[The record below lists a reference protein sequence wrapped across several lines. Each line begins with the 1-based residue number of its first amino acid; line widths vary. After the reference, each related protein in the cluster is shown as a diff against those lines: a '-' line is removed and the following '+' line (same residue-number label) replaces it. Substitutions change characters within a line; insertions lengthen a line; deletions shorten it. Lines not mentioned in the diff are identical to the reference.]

1 MRKATVTA
9 SELLAHRQLDR
20 ARPYGESLPNK
31 RIASAMS
38 TFFKLLLLMVAAAL
52 ATLAGVLGLGT
63 APAPA
68 ELISISAPFKSVD
81 FSDLP
86 PLQRLEVAASSGPLA
101 YRRYGKDGKF
111 AVIALHGS
119 TASSASLHPLA
130 KRLTA
135 EGMAVYVPDLRGH
148 GETGKRGDIDNTN
161 RMLMDIDMLISRVR
175 LDLPEAEVVLAG
187 FSAGGGLA
195 LHFGGSPMGHAA
207 DKYVL
212 IAPALGRGAPTTKAA
227 RDPWAVPHIPRITA
241 LSLLNSMGITAFDGL
256 EAIRFA
262 VPANAPAVLTP
273 AYSFRML
280 KGMLPTDYA
289 DDLRRIVRPTIAVLA
304 EKDELFDAATLR
316 KTLND
321 VRTEISVTVVPGIN
335 HIGLSLDPAGH
346 TAIVQAIRNENLED
360 RPEPDDSDGTKN
372 PALQEVPKDEPGPG
386 IAPPRPQ

>member
-1 MRKATVTA
+1 M
-9 SELLAHRQLDR
+9 
-20 ARPYGESLPNK
+20 G
-31 RIASAMS
+31 
-38 TFFKLLLLMVAAAL
+38 TFFKLLFLMVAAGV
-52 ATLAGVLGLGT
+52 ATVAGVLGFGT

-68 ELISISAPFKSVD
+68 ELVSISAPFKSVD

-86 PLQRLEVAASSGPLA
+86 PLQRLEVAAASGPLA
-101 YRRYGKDGKF
+101 YRRYGADSKI

-130 KRLTA
+130 KRLA
-135 EGMAVYVPDLRGH
+135 GEGLAVYVPDLRGH
-148 GETGKRGDIDNTN
+148 GETGRRGDIDIPG

-175 LDLPEAEVVLAG
+175 LDLPEAEVVLTG

-207 DKYVL
+207 DRYVL
-212 IAPALGRGAPTTKAA
+212 IAPALGRGAPTTKSGG
-227 RDPWAVPHIPRITA
+227 DLWAVPHIPRITA
-241 LSLLNSMGITAFDGL
+241 LSVLNNFGITAFDGL

-262 VPANAPAVLTP
+262 VPANTPAVLTP

-280 KGMLPTDYA
+280 KGMLPSDYA
-289 DDLRRIVRPTIAVLA
+289 DDLRKIVRPTIAVLA

-335 HIGLSLDPAGH
+335 HIGLSLDPAGQ

-360 RPEPDDSDGTKN
+360 RPDPDDSDGTKN
-372 PALQEVPKDEPGPG
+372 PALHETPKDQPGPG
-386 IAPPRPQ
+386 IAPPRPPQGG